1 LFSKIF
7 SYLKFVFKSKNQH
20 GIHSPFVYDLVT
32 KCLYKRL
39 DYNKLSTHIQ
49 YRKELNNS
57 NSIIEITDFGA
68 GSKVFS
74 SNRRKVSKIT
84 KHVGISKKRAKLLF
98 KIVRYFQPNSI
109 LEVGTSLGISTSV
122 LSLAGTNS
130 RITTLEGCMETANV
144 AKKMFDKY
152 GFKNVDLKVGE
163 FQDTLPEVLNN
174 NTYDFIYLD
183 GNHTKKATLKYF
195 NLCLSS
201 IHNDSILIFDDIH
214 WSKEMEGAWEEI
226 KENPKVTVT
235 IDTYQWGI
243 VFFRKEQEKE
253 HFTIRV

>member
-1 LFSKIF
+1 MFSKIF

-20 GIHSPFVYDLVT
+20 GIHSPFVYDLVA
-32 KCLYKRL
+32 KCLYK
-39 DYNKLSTHIQ
+39 KLAPSELNTHIY
-49 YRKELNNS
+49 YRKELQND

-74 SNRRKVSKIT
+74 SNQRKVSKIT

-109 LEVGTSLGISTSV
+109 LEIGTSLGISTSI

-130 RITTLEGCMETANV
+130 KITTVEGCTETASV
-144 AKKMFDKY
+144 AKKMFDAY

-163 FQDTLPEVLNN
+163 FQDTLPDILNR

-183 GNHTKKATLKYF
+183 GNHTRKATLEYF

-201 IHNDSILIFDDIH
+201 IHNDSVLIFDDIH
-214 WSKEMEGAWEEI
+214 WSKEMEEAWEEI
-226 KENPKVTVT
+226 KQHSKVTVT